1 MLFRELPKE
10 DIMVFLF
17 IYNAVILVL
26 GVWGGWELLLLLTTI
41 LLVPVDIIY
50 YFVLKTYKED
60 E

>member
-1 MLFRELPKE
+1 
-10 DIMVFLF
+10 MVFLF

-26 GVWGGWELLLLLTTI
+26 GVWGGWELLLLLTII

-50 YFVLKTYKED
+50 YYVLKTYKED